1 MIKQPLFF
9 KNLLKFHFHFRFQAA
24 PKEGKKNNKMR
35 AFQELLSHSIDLEE
49 EINSRHLRWQGQQ
62 LVINCVCDY

>member
-24 PKEGKKNNKMR
+24 PKEGKKTTKYVLFKNSFPTVLTWRKKLIHVTFVWKANN
-35 AFQELLSHSIDLEE
+35 
-49 EINSRHLRWQGQQ
+49 W
-62 LVINCVCDY
+62 

>member
-1 MIKQPLFF
+1 
-9 KNLLKFHFHFRFQAA
+9 
-24 PKEGKKNNKMR
+24 MR

-62 LVINCVCDY
+62 LVINGVCDY